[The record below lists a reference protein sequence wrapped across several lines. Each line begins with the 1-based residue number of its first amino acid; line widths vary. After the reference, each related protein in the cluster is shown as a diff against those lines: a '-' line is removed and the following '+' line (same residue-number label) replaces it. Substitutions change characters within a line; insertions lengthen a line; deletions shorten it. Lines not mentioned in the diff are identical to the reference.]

1 MTKAPI
7 QSRGRRT
14 LLGKLLRDYRLK
26 NELTQT
32 ELQLRLGCGGQG
44 YISKVET
51 GLIATPDSDFLAAM
65 AKEVKKDVA
74 ELIALSQQPEEPEV
88 VDQPL
93 PKMSVSSHE
102 FRLAF
107 GHSLWGAPIFHATF
121 EGRIPEFAVTSF
133 AKANGKGG
141 IDPSN
146 LIWLEPG
153 FIPSSPGPGNDDLS
167 ALASVDVLTLLRQ
180 GKVDVG
186 AIPGNIVPEDFVRI
200 GTIVDSA
207 AGCTLVCT
215 GQQFPQLKEYEGFQ
229 SNQRGNKNSKV
240 SGTSADSMALETRA
254 LADLI
259 NNEKRR
265 DKIARIGV
273 EENTIA
279 DEFLRDIC
287 DRDPSNKLVLKDL
300 KWHLRSSELSGK
312 SLSRLRKECAAE
324 RHGSDLLGVIVW
336 EPHASWMTII
346 GESEGDE
353 TLRKV
358 PIHFS
363 PSELG
368 RPHHLSYE
376 IVIRGNKIGRMN
388 PKEKE
393 LRAAVS
399 NLLYELWDSGNRLN
413 KLRKDSADNGTI
425 EQLAKYYKLNGLAD
439 EVNDQTIERTLKAVG
454 SILYSVRWD
463 VQGLSSLF

>member
-1 MTKAPI
+1 MTNAPT

-14 LLGKLLRDYRLK
+14 LLGKLLRDYRLR

-51 GLIATPDSDFLAAM
+51 GLIATPDSDFLTAL

-74 ELIALSQQPEEPEV
+74 ELTPPSQQPEEPEV

-107 GHSLWGAPIFHATF
+107 GHSLWGAPIFHATL

-133 AKANGKGG
+133 ARFDAKGG
-141 IDPSN
+141 IDLSK
-146 LIWLEPG
+146 LVWLEPDH
-153 FIPSSPGPGNDDLS
+153 IPPSPGPGNNDLA
-167 ALASVDVLTLLRQ
+167 ALASVDVLTPLRR
-180 GKVDVG
+180 GEVDVG

-215 GQQFPQLKEYEGFQ
+215 DQQFHKWYEQLQ
-229 SNQRGNKNSKV
+229 SNRRGDPNIK
-240 SGTSADSMALETRA
+240 GRGISADSMALETRA

-259 NNEKRR
+259 NNGKGR

-287 DRDPSNKLVLKDL
+287 ERDPSSKLVLKDL
-300 KWHLRSSELSGK
+300 KWNLRSSELSGK
-312 SLSRLRKECAAE
+312 SLSRLKKEWAAD

-346 GESEGDE
+346 GESEGDK

-368 RPHHLSYE
+368 RPHDLAYE
-376 IVIRGNKIGRMN
+376 IVIRRNRFGPMN

-399 NLLYELWDSGNRLN
+399 KLLYELWDSGNRLN
-413 KLRKDSADNGTI
+413 KLRKDSADSGTI
-425 EQLAKYYKLNGLAD
+425 EQLAKYYKLNG
-439 EVNDQTIERTLKAVG
+439 
-454 SILYSVRWD
+454 
-463 VQGLSSLF
+463 